1 MTVESA
7 ASELYQQENLK
18 ESLGANTPYTRPGS
32 VSAYPYS
39 KLKQESTYPYS
50 GISFPEET
58 KKERSYSTSATGAAT
73 PFSTVLQ
80 GPLGDMSG
88 QEYVEGGQG
97 EDPHMGL
104 PRSYRSAKGGRDGI
118 PGPRSQGA
126 GRPDM
131 APTQRNLPPAPPA
144 RNPQGGR
151 PVGPRSY
158 NSDVMT
164 YEETR
169 TSRRPGDP
177 RAPYDPYE
185 RNQGP
190 TTRQGSASKQVSRPN
205 QASGPSQAGEGQWV
219 DRVLPYYVK
228 VDQGFDQRSVSYT
241 SDGGPTDE
249 SLALDANYQTQ
260 EGSGLTPTKTRRKNP
275 VRSPQYKVGEE
286 MLDGVGNDY
295 QQFYPEAKNEGE
307 AETQVA
313 SPSPEPRSSRLARP
327 LAPSQIQRS
336 VAFSDAVAP
345 ERTSLTLQNHQRISE
360 SIHESIEKISKS
372 GGDEFTLQA
381 QVKYEELQRKLAEI
395 TSDLEKRI
403 DNPKATKSK
412 NSTENSE
419 LMNKVKSLPGLV
431 DDVYDMAG
439 MIVKHEQ
446 SLRTEN
452 QTALDAY
459 TNSVIDTLAKVTAE
473 KAGLAMTDQLI
484 AEGKEACWTVL
495 QSTMGLTNGLAS
507 ESKTLV
513 DRYKALDASMSALD
527 GSLKRCAQD
536 LSQFLVSL
544 QALQHRLA
552 TYESSAQMTLDKLS
566 NPQ

>member
-7 ASELYQQENLK
+7 ATELYQQGNLT
-18 ESLGANTPYTRPGS
+18 ESLGANTPYTRSGP

-73 PFSTVLQ
+73 PFSAVLQ

-88 QEYVEGGQG
+88 QEHVEGGQG
-97 EDPHMGL
+97 EDPHMSL
-104 PRSYRSAKGGRDGI
+104 PRSYRSAKGGRDAM

-126 GRPDM
+126 GRPYA
-131 APTQRNLPPAPPA
+131 APPPRNLPPAPPA

-164 YEETR
+164 YEDTR

-177 RAPYDPYE
+177 RAPYDPYG

-190 TTRQGSASKQVSRPN
+190 ATRQGSASNQVPRPN
-205 QASGPSQAGEGQWV
+205 QASGPSQAGEGQRA
-219 DRVLPYYVK
+219 DRMFPYMEVG
-228 VDQGFDQRSVSYT
+228 QGFNQGSVSYA
-241 SDGGPTDE
+241 SDGGPTDG
-249 SLALDANYQTQ
+249 SLALDTSYQTQ
-260 EGSGLTPTKTRRKNP
+260 EGSGLSPTKTRRQNP
-275 VRSPQYKVGEE
+275 VRSPQYKADEE
-286 MLDGVGNDY
+286 MLDGVGDDY
-295 QQFYPEAKNEGE
+295 KSFFPGLQNEGE
-307 AETQVA
+307 TDPQVA
-313 SPSPEPRSSRLARP
+313 SPSPEPRSSRPARP
-327 LAPSQIQRS
+327 LAPSQIHGP
-336 VAFSDAVAP
+336 VAFSDGVPP
-345 ERTSLTLQNHQRISE
+345 ERTSLIQQNHQRISE
-360 SIHESIEKISKS
+360 SIHESIEQIPKS

-381 QVKYEELQRKLAEI
+381 QVKYEELQRSLADI

-403 DNPKATKSK
+403 EKSPRNQNK
-412 NSTENSE
+412 NSPENNE

-431 DDVYDMAG
+431 DDIYDMAG
-439 MIVKHEQ
+439 MIVKNEQ

-452 QTALDAY
+452 QMALDAY

-473 KAGLAMTDQLI
+473 KTGLAMTDQLI

-495 QSTMGLTNGLAS
+495 QSTMGLTNGLAA

-527 GSLKRCAQD
+527 GTLKRCAQD

-566 NPQ
+566 NPK